1 MSEEPGR
8 HESTDPILDSRTR
21 DTVHAPSEPPQGTSA
36 EIRRAV
42 LGMNLLV
49 SVLSVVLALV
59 IGGVLIVV
67 SSPEVISAAYYF
79 FDRPADTFAAI
90 WQTLTS
96 AYSSLFQGA
105 VLNVGALAEGD
116 FSRAFYPLSETITI
130 AAPLI
135 VAGLAVAVPF
145 RAGLFNIG
153 AQGQMT
159 FAAIGGGY
167 VGFALA
173 LPAGL
178 HLAASVVVAMAFG
191 AFWAGIAGFLK
202 ARTGAHEVIT
212 TIMLNYIALYLLSWV
227 LNQDWFQRE
236 GRNDPISPI
245 LPDTAVFPALFGTS
259 LRIHAG
265 FLAALVAVVAMWWIL
280 NRTTLGFR
288 INTVGAN
295 ASAART
301 AGMNVGRT
309 WIVAMLIAGAMAG
322 LAVTMNVNGTD
333 KVVTA
338 GIVGAI
344 GFDAITV
351 ALLGRASPFGVLW
364 AGLLFGALRAGGLT
378 MQAQTG
384 TPIDIVLVLQALIV
398 LFIAAPALVRSIFR
412 IRGGSAEAMSL
423 AKGWNG

>member
-1 MSEEPGR
+1 MTEDS
-8 HESTDPILDSRTR
+8 SPILDSRTR
-21 DTVHAPSEPPQGTSA
+21 DSVHPPQEPPPGTA
-36 EIRRAV
+36 AAIRRAV
-42 LGMNLLV
+42 IEGNLLV
-49 SVLSVVLALV
+49 TFLAVVLALA

-67 SSPEVISAAYYF
+67 SSPSFLETSYYF
-79 FDRPADTFAAI
+79 FSRPSDTFVAI
-90 WQTLTS
+90 WQSLSGAYVALFEGAIVNPS
-96 AYSSLFQGA
+96 ALG
-105 VLNVGALAEGD
+105 EGD
-116 FSRAFYPLSETITI
+116 IAKAFYPLSETVTI

-135 VAGLAVAVPF
+135 VAGLAVAIPF
-145 RAGLFNIG
+145 RAGMFNIG

-178 HLAASVVVAMAFG
+178 HVIASVAMAMIFG

-245 LPDTAVFPALFGTS
+245 LPDSAVFPPLLGPT
-259 LRIHAG
+259 LRVHTGIIVA
-265 FLAALVAVVAMWWIL
+265 FLAVVVMGWWL
-280 NRTTLGFR
+280 HRTTVGVR
-288 INTVGAN
+288 RTTVGAN
-295 ASAART
+295 SAAART
-301 AGMNVGRT
+301 AGINVGRT

-322 LAVTMNVNGTD
+322 LAVTMPVNGTER
-333 KVVTA
+333 VVTA
-338 GIVGAI
+338 GVVGAV

-364 AGLLFGALRAGGLT
+364 AGLLFGALRAGGLA

-398 LFIAAPALVRSIFR
+398 LFIAAPALVRSVFR
-412 IRGGSAEAMSL
+412 LRGGDRGAMGLSQ
-423 AKGWNG
+423 GWNG

>member
-1 MSEEPGR
+1 
-8 HESTDPILDSRTR
+8 
-21 DTVHAPSEPPQGTSA
+21 
-36 EIRRAV
+36 
-42 LGMNLLV
+42 
-49 SVLSVVLALV
+49 
-59 IGGVLIVV
+59 
-67 SSPEVISAAYYF
+67 
-79 FDRPADTFAAI
+79 
-90 WQTLTS
+90 
-96 AYSSLFQGA
+96 
-105 VLNVGALAEGD
+105 
-116 FSRAFYPLSETITI
+116 
-130 AAPLI
+130 
-135 VAGLAVAVPF
+135 
-145 RAGLFNIG
+145 
-153 AQGQMT
+153 MT

-178 HLAASVVVAMAFG
+178 HLAASIIVAMAFG

-245 LPDTAVFPALFGTS
+245 LPDTAVFPNLFGSS
-259 LRIHAG
+259 LRIHGG
-265 FLAALVAVVAMWWIL
+265 FLAALVAVVVMWWVL

-309 WIVAMLIAGAMAG
+309 WIIAMLLGGAMAG

-338 GIVGAI
+338 GVVGAI

-364 AGLLFGALRAGGLT
+364 AGLLFGGLRAGGLT

-398 LFIAAPALVRSIFR
+398 LFIAAPALVRAVFR
-412 IRGGSAEAMSL
+412 IRGGSSEAMSL

>member
-1 MSEEPGR
+1 
-8 HESTDPILDSRTR
+8 
-21 DTVHAPSEPPQGTSA
+21 A
-36 EIRRAV
+36 
-42 LGMNLLV
+42 LG
-49 SVLSVVLALV
+49 
-59 IGGVLIVV
+59 
-67 SSPEVISAAYYF
+67 
-79 FDRPADTFAAI
+79 
-90 WQTLTS
+90 
-96 AYSSLFQGA
+96 
-105 VLNVGALAEGD
+105 EGD
-116 FSRAFYPLSETITI
+116 IAKAFYPLSETVTI

-135 VAGLAVAVPF
+135 VAGLAVAIPF
-145 RAGLFNIG
+145 RAGMFNIG

-178 HLAASVVVAMAFG
+178 HVIASVAMAMIFG

-245 LPDTAVFPALFGTS
+245 LPDSAVFPPLLGPT
-259 LRIHAG
+259 LRVHTGIIVA
-265 FLAALVAVVAMWWIL
+265 FLAVVVMWWLL

-288 INTVGAN
+288 LNTVGAN
-295 ASAART
+295 SAAART
-301 AGMNVGRT
+301 AGINVGRT

-322 LAVTMNVNGTD
+322 LAVTMPVNGTER
-333 KVVTA
+333 VVTA
-338 GIVGAI
+338 GVVGAV

-364 AGLLFGALRAGGLT
+364 AGLLFGALRAGGLA

-398 LFIAAPALVRSIFR
+398 LFIAAPALVRSVFR
-412 IRGGSAEAMSL
+412 LRGGDRGAMGLSQ
-423 AKGWNG
+423 GWNG

>member
-1 MSEEPGR
+1 
-8 HESTDPILDSRTR
+8 
-21 DTVHAPSEPPQGTSA
+21 
-36 EIRRAV
+36 
-42 LGMNLLV
+42 
-49 SVLSVVLALV
+49 
-59 IGGVLIVV
+59 
-67 SSPEVISAAYYF
+67 
-79 FDRPADTFAAI
+79 
-90 WQTLTS
+90 
-96 AYSSLFQGA
+96 
-105 VLNVGALAEGD
+105 
-116 FSRAFYPLSETITI
+116 
-130 AAPLI
+130 
-135 VAGLAVAVPF
+135 
-145 RAGLFNIG
+145 
-153 AQGQMT
+153 
-159 FAAIGGGY
+159 
-167 VGFALA
+167 
-173 LPAGL
+173 
-178 HLAASVVVAMAFG
+178 
-191 AFWAGIAGFLK
+191 
-202 ARTGAHEVIT
+202 
-212 TIMLNYIALYLLSWV
+212 MLNYIALYLLSWV

-245 LPDTAVFPALFGTS
+245 LPDTAIFPALFGTS

-265 FLAALVAVVAMWWIL
+265 FLVALVAVVAMWWVL

-309 WIVAMLIAGAMAG
+309 WIIAMLIAGAMAG

>member
-1 MSEEPGR
+1 MSEERSENP
-8 HESTDPILDSRTR
+8 SPIMDSRTR
-21 DTVHAPSEPPQGTSA
+21 DTVHPPAEPPPGTSA
-36 EIRRAV
+36 EIRRSV

-49 SVLSVVLALV
+49 SFLSVVLALA
-59 IGGVLIVV
+59 IGGVLIVI
-67 SSPEVISAAYYF
+67 SSPEVLSAAYYF
-79 FDRPADTFAAI
+79 FDRPSDTFSAI
-90 WQTLTS
+90 WQTLSS
-96 AYSSLFQGA
+96 AYSALFQGA
-105 VLNVGALAEGD
+105 IVNLGALSEGD
-116 FSRAFYPLSETITI
+116 LSRAFYPLSESITI

-135 VAGLAVAVPF
+135 VAGLAVAIPF

-178 HLAASVVVAMAFG
+178 HLAASIIAAMAFG
-191 AFWAGIAGFLK
+191 ALWAGIAGFLK

-245 LPDTAVFPALFGTS
+245 LPDTSVFPNLFGPT
-259 LRIHAG
+259 LRVHAG
-265 FLAALVAVVAMWWIL
+265 FLMALVAVAVMWWVL

-309 WIVAMLIAGAMAG
+309 WIIAMLLGGAMAG

-398 LFIAAPALVRSIFR
+398 LFIAAPALVRAVFR
-412 IRGGSAEAMSL
+412 IRGGSSEAMSL

>member
-1 MSEEPGR
+1 MSEERSENP
-8 HESTDPILDSRTR
+8 TPILDSRTR
-21 DTVHAPSEPPQGTSA
+21 DTLHPPAEPPPGTSA
-36 EIRRAV
+36 EIRRSV

-49 SVLSVVLALV
+49 SFLSVVLALV
-59 IGGVLIVV
+59 IGGVLIVI
-67 SSPEVISAAYYF
+67 SSPEVLSAAFYF
-79 FDRPADTFAAI
+79 FDRPADTFSAI
-90 WQTLTS
+90 WQTLSS
-96 AYSSLFQGA
+96 AYSALFQGA
-105 VLNVGALAEGD
+105 IVNLSALREGD
-116 FSRAFYPLSETITI
+116 LARAFYPMSESITI
-130 AAPLI
+130 ASPLI
-135 VAGLAVAVPF
+135 VAGLAVAIPF
-145 RAGLFNIG
+145 RAGLFNSG

-159 FAAIGGGY
+159 FAALGGGY

-178 HLAASVVVAMAFG
+178 HLAASVIMAMVFG
-191 AFWAGIAGFLK
+191 AVWAGIAGFLK

-212 TIMLNYIALYLLSWV
+212 TIMLNFIAFWIVSY
-227 LNQDWFQRE
+227 
-236 GRNDPISPI
+236 
-245 LPDTAVFPALFGTS
+245 LPDTSVFPNLFGLS
-259 LRIHAG
+259 LRVHAG
-265 FLAALVAVVAMWWIL
+265 FLVALVAVGVMWWIL

-309 WIVAMLIAGAMAG
+309 WIVAMLLGGAMAG

-338 GIVGAI
+338 GVVGAI

-398 LFIAAPALVRSIFR
+398 LFIAAPALVRAVFR
-412 IRGGSAEAMSL
+412 IRGGSSEAMSL

>member
-1 MSEEPGR
+1 
-8 HESTDPILDSRTR
+8 
-21 DTVHAPSEPPQGTSA
+21 
-36 EIRRAV
+36 
-42 LGMNLLV
+42 MNLLV
-49 SVLSVVLALV
+49 SFLSVVLALV
-59 IGGVLIVV
+59 IGGILIVI

-79 FDRPADTFAAI
+79 FDRPSDTFSAI
-90 WQTLTS
+90 WQTLSS
-96 AYSSLFQGA
+96 AYSALFQGA
-105 VLNVGALAEGD
+105 IINLSALSEGD
-116 FSRAFYPLSETITI
+116 TARAFYPLSESITI

-135 VAGLAVAVPF
+135 VAGLAVAIPF

-178 HLAASVVVAMAFG
+178 HLAASVLVAMLFG

-245 LPDTAVFPALFGTS
+245 LPDTAVFPNLFGPS

-265 FLAALVAVVAMWWIL
+265 FLVALVAVVVMWWVL

-309 WIVAMLIAGAMAG
+309 WIIAMLLGGAMAG
-322 LAVTMNVNGTD
+322 LAVTMNVNGPD

-338 GIVGAI
+338 GVVGAI

-398 LFIAAPALVRSIFR
+398 LFIAAPALVRAVFR
-412 IRGGSAEAMSL
+412 IRGGSSEAMSL

>member
-1 MSEEPGR
+1 MSEDPGR
-8 HESTDPILDSRTR
+8 QESSSPILDSRTR
-21 DTVHAPSEPPQGTSA
+21 DTVHPPAEPPQGTSA

-49 SVLSVVLALV
+49 SFLSVVLALA
-59 IGGVLIVV
+59 IGGVLIVMT
-67 SSPEVISAAYYF
+67 SPEVITAAYYF
-79 FDRPADTFAAI
+79 FDRPGDTLSAI
-90 WQTLTS
+90 WQTLSS
-96 AYSSLFQGA
+96 AYSALFQGA
-105 VLNVGALAEGD
+105 VLNVSALSEGEVA
-116 FSRAFYPLSETITI
+116 RAFYPLSETITI

-167 VGFALA
+167 VGFAISM
-173 LPAGL
+173 PVGL
-178 HLAASVVVAMAFG
+178 HLVASVVVAMAFG
-191 AFWAGIAGFLK
+191 AFWAGIAGYLK

-245 LPDTAVFPALFGTS
+245 LADTAVFPPLFGTS
-259 LRIHAG
+259 LRIHGG
-265 FLAALVAVVAMWWIL
+265 FLFALIAVIVMWWVL

-309 WIVAMLIAGAMAG
+309 WVIAMLIAGAMAG

-398 LFIAAPALVRSIFR
+398 LFIAAPALVRSVFR
-412 IRGGSAEAMSL
+412 IRGGSGEAMSL

>member
-1 MSEEPGR
+1 MSEDR
-8 HESTDPILDSRTR
+8 SESPSPILDSRTR
-21 DTVHAPSEPPQGTSA
+21 DTLHPPAEPPPGTSA
-36 EIRRAV
+36 EIRRSV

-49 SVLSVVLALV
+49 SFLAVVLALV
-59 IGGVLIVV
+59 IGGVLIVI
-67 SSPEVISAAYYF
+67 SSPEVLGAAYYF
-79 FDRPADTFAAI
+79 FDRPADTFQAI
-90 WQTLTS
+90 WQTLSS
-96 AYSSLFQGA
+96 AYSALFQGA
-105 VLNVGALAEGD
+105 IVNLGALSEGD
-116 FSRAFYPLSETITI
+116 LTRAFYPLSESITI

-135 VAGLAVAVPF
+135 VAGLAVAIPF

-178 HLAASVVVAMAFG
+178 HLAASIIVAMAFG

-245 LPDTAVFPALFGTS
+245 LPDTAVFPNLFGSS
-259 LRIHAG
+259 LRIHGG
-265 FLAALVAVVAMWWIL
+265 FLAALVAVVVMWWVL

-309 WIVAMLIAGAMAG
+309 WIIAMLLGGAMAG

-338 GIVGAI
+338 GVVGAI

-364 AGLLFGALRAGGLT
+364 AGLLFGGLRAGGLT

-398 LFIAAPALVRSIFR
+398 LFIAAPALVRAVFR
-412 IRGGSAEAMSL
+412 IRGGSSEAMSL
-423 AKGWNG
+423 SKGWNG

>member
-1 MSEEPGR
+1 MSEDR
-8 HESTDPILDSRTR
+8 SESPSPILDSRTR
-21 DTVHAPSEPPQGTSA
+21 DTLHPPAEPPPGTSA
-36 EIRRAV
+36 EIRRSV

-49 SVLSVVLALV
+49 SFLAVVLALV
-59 IGGVLIVV
+59 IGGVLIVI
-67 SSPEVISAAYYF
+67 SSPEVLGAAYYF
-79 FDRPADTFAAI
+79 FDRPADTFQAI
-90 WQTLTS
+90 WQTLSS
-96 AYSSLFQGA
+96 AYSALFQGA
-105 VLNVGALAEGD
+105 IVNLGALSEGD
-116 FSRAFYPLSETITI
+116 LTRAFYPLSESITI

-135 VAGLAVAVPF
+135 VAGLAVAIPF

-178 HLAASVVVAMAFG
+178 HLAASIIVAMAFG

-245 LPDTAVFPALFGTS
+245 LPDTAVFPNLFGSS
-259 LRIHAG
+259 LRIHGG
-265 FLAALVAVVAMWWIL
+265 FLAALVAVVVMWWVL

-309 WIVAMLIAGAMAG
+309 WIIAMLLGGAMAG

-338 GIVGAI
+338 GVVGAI

-364 AGLLFGALRAGGLT
+364 AGLLFGGLRAGGLT

-398 LFIAAPALVRSIFR
+398 LFIAAPALVRAVFR
-412 IRGGSAEAMSL
+412 IRGGSSEAMSL
-423 AKGWNG
+423 STGWNG

>member
-1 MSEEPGR
+1 MSEDR
-8 HESTDPILDSRTR
+8 SESPSTILDSRTR
-21 DTVHAPSEPPQGTSA
+21 DTLHPPAEPPPGTSA
-36 EIRRAV
+36 EIRRSV

-49 SVLSVVLALV
+49 SFLAVVLALV
-59 IGGVLIVV
+59 IGGVLIVI
-67 SSPEVISAAYYF
+67 SSPEVLAAAYYF
-79 FDRPADTFAAI
+79 FDRPADTFQAI
-90 WQTLTS
+90 WQTLSS
-96 AYSSLFQGA
+96 AYSALFQGA
-105 VLNVGALAEGD
+105 IVNLSALSEGD
-116 FSRAFYPLSETITI
+116 LTRAFYPLSESITI

-135 VAGLAVAVPF
+135 VAGLAVAIPF

-178 HLAASVVVAMAFG
+178 HLAASIIAAMAFG

-245 LPDTAVFPALFGTS
+245 LPDTAVFPNLFGSS
-259 LRIHAG
+259 LRIHGG
-265 FLAALVAVVAMWWIL
+265 FLAALVAVVVMWWVL
-280 NRTTLGFR
+280 NRTTLCFR

-309 WIVAMLIAGAMAG
+309 WIIAMLLGGAMAG

-338 GIVGAI
+338 GVVGAI

-364 AGLLFGALRAGGLT
+364 AGLLFGGLRAGGLT

-398 LFIAAPALVRSIFR
+398 LFIAAPALVRAVFR
-412 IRGGSAEAMSL
+412 IRGGSSEAMSL
-423 AKGWNG
+423 SKGWNG